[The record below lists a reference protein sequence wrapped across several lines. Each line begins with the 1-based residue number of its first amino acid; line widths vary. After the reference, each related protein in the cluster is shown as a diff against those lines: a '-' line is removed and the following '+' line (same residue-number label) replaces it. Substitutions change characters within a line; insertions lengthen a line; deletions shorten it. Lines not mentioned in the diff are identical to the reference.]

1 MPTRD
6 DIELLVHARNTLIG
20 KAQREL
26 VAVFSAVERKDPRV
40 VRNVLLEAVPVLVRK
55 YGDGA
60 AAAAADWYLQMR
72 AKDVPGAVDFP
83 IVLGDP
89 VPDGVV
95 RDNVRYAAKFLF
107 GGDPAMTVGALHGA
121 IGRHVK
127 YAEMS
132 TLWQLGVKDTVT
144 VRYALVPRPPMTCSW
159 CSFLSSRG
167 WVYTSEAKGLASQH
181 SNCDCSV
188 VPSWDAEKAHIDGY
202 DPEADH
208 RRYKRARASVPAQGV
223 GETSDEFTARVLRQA
238 REMFPDDYTDGK
250 MRQRREFTSD
260 GSIDLNVWRRKRQ
273 DRAREAKRGHYG
285 HEALARRIPPSRPDA
300 VPSSWSD
307 DLPELS
313 AKAWNHI
320 LYGFDG
326 RGGHLPGYEW
336 VNGGTPFPVDWT
348 KHDIVEAA
356 EAVLRH
362 PELVVEDDV
371 TGRLTFTRV
380 VNGFKVL
387 VGASKQSTGKMKVLT
402 CFCPQR

>member
-1 MPTRD
+1 MATRD

-89 VPDGVV
+89 VPDGAV

-167 WVYTSEAKGLASQH
+167 WVYTSEAKGFASQH

-188 VPSWDAEKAHIDGY
+188 VPSWDAENAHIDGY
-202 DPEADH
+202 DPESAYRMYKAARKEAESDGSTADAAVAG
-208 RRYKRARASVPAQGV
+208 K
-223 GETSDEFTARVLRQA
+223 LR
-238 REMFPDDYTDGK
+238 ELFPDDLTDGTMGK
-250 MRQRREFTSD
+250 RRFTED

-285 HEALARRIPPSRPDA
+285 HEALARRIPPSRPDM
-300 VPSSWSD
+300 VPSSWPD

-320 LYGFDG
+320 LYGVDG

-348 KHDIVEAA
+348 KQDIIEAA
-356 EAVLRH
+356 EAVLRS
-362 PELVVEDDV
+362 PDEVQFPSNSITTY
-371 TGRLTFTRV
+371 TGVIDGHSVRVAVSSNTAGRSSVASIYRLE
-380 VNGFKVL
+380 
-387 VGASKQSTGKMKVLT
+387 
-402 CFCPQR
+402 